1 MIAPTITAANS
12 TTPLVVL
19 RDVTK
24 VFPPNVVALSHVSL
38 SIVAGEIHAIV
49 GENGAGKSTL
59 MKVMCGEVAP
69 DSGTMHWKGS
79 SARFA
84 SARQAMDAGIGMVH
98 QELLL
103 VDELSVWENMVLGV
117 EPVNRF
123 GTLNRQQARTE
134 VCTTL
139 QRCGLALPPD
149 ALAAEL
155 SLAARQKLEIAKLLH
170 RNVDLLILDEPT
182 ASLAPQETVEL
193 FSELRRLRDA
203 GRTLVFVS
211 HRLGEVLE
219 LADRVSVLRNG
230 ALVAT
235 VAASDTDKA
244 GLARL
249 MVERDVLLTAK
260 RSPTAPG
267 RAVLRVEQLHRKQL
281 VAGGLGPID
290 LVVNA
295 GEIVGVAGVEGN
307 GQSQLVAAV
316 IGDHQRTYG
325 RVVVDGVDI
334 TTATILERRRHLS
347 YVAAERKLDGM
358 AVHESVLDNAR
369 MTHHR
374 LTPSFA
380 SIAGRILNT
389 GRAGRFVDELK
400 VRFGITMDSSRQP
413 IGSLSGGNQQKVI
426 LGRELA
432 LDRALV
438 VLDQPTRGLDV
449 GSIQQVHQLILS
461 MRAEGRGVLLI
472 SADLDEL
479 FQLADRLVV
488 LHRGVVALEGAT
500 ASLTIE
506 EVGTAMLS
514 GSP

>member
-1 MIAPTITAANS
+1 M
-12 TTPLVVL
+12 PLVVL
-19 RDVTK
+19 HDVTK
-24 VFPPNVVALSHVSL
+24 VFPPNVVALNRVSL
-38 SIVAGEIHAIV
+38 SIASGEIHAIV

-59 MKVMCGEVAP
+59 MKVMCGEVAA
-69 DSGTMHWKGS
+69 DSGSMHWKGS

-103 VDELSVWENMVLGV
+103 VDELSVWQNMVLGV

-123 GTLNRQQARTE
+123 GTLNRRQARIE
-134 VCTTL
+134 VCITL
-139 QRCGLALPPD
+139 ERGGLALPPD
-149 ALAAEL
+149 AVAGEL

-235 VAASDTDKA
+235 VAVADTDKA

-249 MVERDVLLTAK
+249 MVERDVLFTAT
-260 RSPTAPG
+260 RLPSPPG
-267 RAVLRVEQLHRKQL
+267 RAVLRVEKLRIEQRRG
-281 VAGGLGPID
+281 GGLGPVD

-295 GEIVGVAGVEGN
+295 GELVGVAGVEGN
-307 GQSQLVAAV
+307 GQTLLVAAV
-316 IGDHQRTYG
+316 VGDHQCTDG
-325 RVVVDGVDI
+325 RVVVDGVDV
-334 TTATILERRRHLS
+334 TTASILERRRHLS
-347 YVAAERKLDGM
+347 YVAAERKLDGE
-358 AVHESVLDNAR
+358 AVHESILDNAR

-374 LTPSFA
+374 LTPSFT
-380 SIAGRILNT
+380 SSAGRILD
-389 GRAGRFVDELK
+389 AGHARRFVDELK
-400 VRFGITMDSSRQP
+400 VRFAITMNSFRQP

-449 GSIQQVHQLILS
+449 GSIQQVHKLILG
-461 MRAEGRGVLLI
+461 MRADGRGVLLI

-488 LHRGVVALEGAT
+488 LQRGMVTLEGPT

-506 EVGTAMLS
+506 EVGAAMLS

>member
-1 MIAPTITAANS
+1 M

-19 RDVTK
+19 HDVTK
-24 VFPPNVVALSHVSL
+24 VFPPNVVALNQVSL
-38 SIVAGEIHAIV
+38 SIASGEIHAIV

-59 MKVMCGEVAP
+59 MKVMSGEVAP
-69 DSGTMHWKGS
+69 DSGSMHWKGS

-123 GTLNRQQARTE
+123 GTLNRRQARIE
-134 VCTTL
+134 VCITL
-139 QRCGLALPPD
+139 ERGGLALPPD
-149 ALAAEL
+149 AVAGEL

-235 VAASDTDKA
+235 VAVSDIDKA

-249 MVERDVLLTAK
+249 MVERDVLFTAT
-260 RSPTAPG
+260 RLASPPG
-267 RAVLRVEQLHRKQL
+267 RAVLRVEQLRLEQRRG
-281 VAGGLGPID
+281 GGLGPVD

-307 GQSQLVAAV
+307 GQTQLVAAV
-316 IGDHQRTYG
+316 IGDLQCTDG
-325 RVVVDGVDI
+325 RVVVDGVDV
-334 TTATILERRRHLS
+334 TTASILERRRHLS
-347 YVAAERKLDGM
+347 YVAAERKLDGE
-358 AVHESVLDNAR
+358 AVNESILDNAR

-374 LTPSFA
+374 LTPSFT
-380 SIAGRILNT
+380 SSAGRILD
-389 GRAGRFVDELK
+389 AGHARRFVDELK
-400 VRFGITMDSSRQP
+400 VRFAITMNSFRQP

-449 GSIQQVHQLILS
+449 GSIQQVHKLILG
-461 MRAEGRGVLLI
+461 MRADGRGVLLI

-488 LHRGVVALEGAT
+488 LHRGMVTLEGPT

-506 EVGTAMLS
+506 EVGAAMLS

>member
-1 MIAPTITAANS
+1 M

-19 RDVTK
+19 HDVTK
-24 VFPPNVVALSHVSL
+24 VFPPNVVALNRVSL
-38 SIVAGEIHAIV
+38 SIAEGAIHAIV

-84 SARQAMDAGIGMVH
+84 SARQGMDAGIGMVH

-103 VDELSVWENMVLGV
+103 VDELSVWENIVLGV
-117 EPVNRF
+117 EPVHRF
-123 GTLNRQQARTE
+123 GRLNRRQARTE
-134 VCTTL
+134 VCNTL
-139 QRCGLALPPD
+139 ERCGLALPPD

-193 FSELRRLRDA
+193 FSELRRLRDS
-203 GRTLVFVS
+203 GRTVVFVS

-235 VAASDTDKA
+235 VATSDTDKA
-244 GLARL
+244 RLARL
-249 MVERDVLLTAK
+249 MVERDVLFTAK
-260 RSPTAPG
+260 RVPSSPG
-267 RAVLRVEQLHRKQL
+267 RTVLRVEQLR
-281 VAGGLGPID
+281 VAPLRGGGLGPVD

-307 GQSQLVAAV
+307 GQTQLVAAV
-316 IGDHQRTYG
+316 TGDHQCTDG
-325 RVVVDGVDI
+325 RMVVDGVDI
-334 TTATILERRRHLS
+334 TTASILERRRHLS
-347 YVAAERKLDGM
+347 YVAAERKLDGE
-358 AVHESVLDNAR
+358 AVNESILDNAR

-374 LTPSFA
+374 LTPSFT
-380 SIAGRILNT
+380 STAGRILDA
-389 GRAGRFVDELK
+389 GRARRFVDELK
-400 VRFGITMDSSRQP
+400 VRFSITMNSFRQP

-449 GSIQQVHQLILS
+449 ASIQQVHELILS
-461 MRAEGRGVLLI
+461 MRADGRGVLLI

-488 LHRGVVALEGAT
+488 LHRGTVALEGAT
-500 ASLTIE
+500 ASLTIA
-506 EVGTAMLS
+506 EVGAAMLS

>member
-1 MIAPTITAANS
+1 M

-19 RDVTK
+19 HDVTK
-24 VFPPNVVALSHVSL
+24 VFPPNVVALNRVSL
-38 SIVAGEIHAIV
+38 SIASGEIHAIV

-59 MKVMCGEVAP
+59 MKVMSGEVAP
-69 DSGTMHWKGS
+69 DSGSMHWKGS

-123 GTLNRQQARTE
+123 GTLNRRQARIE
-134 VCTTL
+134 VCITL
-139 QRCGLALPPD
+139 ERCGLALPPD
-149 ALAAEL
+149 AVAGEL

-182 ASLAPQETVEL
+182 ASLAPRETVEL

-235 VAASDTDKA
+235 VAVSDIDKA

-249 MVERDVLLTAK
+249 MVERDVLFTAT
-260 RSPTAPG
+260 RMASPPG
-267 RAVLRVEQLHRKQL
+267 RAVLRVEQLRLEQRRG
-281 VAGGLGPID
+281 GGLGPVD

-307 GQSQLVAAV
+307 GQTQLVAAV
-316 IGDHQRTYG
+316 IGDLQCTDG
-325 RVVVDGVDI
+325 RVVVDGVDV
-334 TTATILERRRHLS
+334 TTASILERRRHLS
-347 YVAAERKLDGM
+347 YVAAERKLDGE
-358 AVHESVLDNAR
+358 AVNESILDNAR

-374 LTPSFA
+374 LTPSFT
-380 SIAGRILNT
+380 SSAGRILD
-389 GRAGRFVDELK
+389 AGHARRFVDELK
-400 VRFGITMDSSRQP
+400 VRFAITMNSFRQP

-449 GSIQQVHQLILS
+449 GSIQQVHKLILD
-461 MRAEGRGVLLI
+461 MRADGRGVLLI

-488 LHRGVVALEGAT
+488 LQRGMVTLEGPT

-506 EVGTAMLS
+506 EVGAAMLS